1 MIYDCHGFPSFSSRP
16 PELFGTGSNAAF
28 RPYRA
33 IQVALRYYCQLVLG
47 LHKSEARISCVGG
60 CVTGPGSGAIISYR
74 WHGRGRNAGK
84 IYVHVEQDMGSVG
97 LDTRPANWIS
107 PPAAAPTH
115 PKRFFFCST
124 WRLTSRRQIR
134 RSCNAMHGT
143 RIDIPLTSSNK
154 AQGGKSVGYAAS
166 HSRRAALSLAC
177 RPARKPGMG
186 CVRPAFAAPP
196 PLMRMTVARR
206 GYITR
211 GKGGRGAR
219 GDVASTHP
227 SLLLPSRSLFACKG
241 VKEV

>member
-16 PELFGTGSNAAF
+16 PELFGTGSSAAF

-124 WRLTSRRQIR
+124 VSYSFFFF
-134 RSCNAMHGT
+134 SCSG
-143 RIDIPLTSSNK
+143 
-154 AQGGKSVGYAAS
+154 VS
-166 HSRRAALSLAC
+166 HR
-177 RPARKPGMG
+177 
-186 CVRPAFAAPP
+186 
-196 PLMRMTVARR
+196 
-206 GYITR
+206 
-211 GKGGRGAR
+211 GGRSVDHAMQCTEHG
-219 GDVASTHP
+219 
-227 SLLLPSRSLFACKG
+227 
-241 VKEV
+241 